1 MSDVT
6 AAVTLS
12 LSDILRRPFQALTIR
27 ELDAL
32 DQLDQVNHNLQ
43 GEMK

>member
-1 MSDVT
+1 MTIDIT
-6 AAVTLS
+6 AASLS
-12 LSDILRRPFQALTIR
+12 LDTIMRRPFQALTIR

-32 DQLDQVNHNLQ
+32 DAVDNNAQ